1 MTRKPWRAIC
11 ATAAATLLALTA
23 PTSSSA
29 LVVFDPSN
37 YAQNVLTAARTLQQ
51 INHQITMLQNQAQSL
66 INQGKNLTSLNFS
79 ALAQLKA
86 NLARTQ
92 QLIAQAQ
99 GLAFDVATLNQ
110 KFKQLYP
117 NGYAAGTTGA
127 TLAGDAQSRWTASLE
142 ALRTTMQV
150 QAQVSD
156 QITADQGTLSDISG
170 RSASAVG
177 VLQAVQATN
186 ELLALQAKQAMQTQ
200 QLALAQDRA
209 AASEAARGLA
219 ADARAQAVRSQFVG
233 TPSAYTPLAV
243 KAF

>member
-1 MTRKPWRAIC
+1 MSKTPWLA
-11 ATAAATLLALTA
+11 AAAATVLILAAPMQASAQLT
-23 PTSSSA
+23 
-29 LVVFDPSN
+29 VFDPSN
-37 YAQNVLTAARTLQQ
+37 YVQTVLTASRSLQQ
-51 INHQITMLQNQAQSL
+51 ITNQITMLQNQAQML
-66 INQGKNLTSLNFS
+66 LNGAKNLTSLNFS

-92 QLIAQAQ
+92 ALIAQAK
-99 GLAFDVATLNQ
+99 GLAFDIATLDQ

-117 NGYAAGTTGA
+117 TGYAAGTTGA
-127 TLAGDAQSRWTASLE
+127 VLASDAQSRWTASLE

-156 QITADQGTLSDISG
+156 QITADQVTLSDVST

-186 ELLALQAKQAMQTQ
+186 ELLALQAKQAMQGQ

-219 ADARAQAVRSQFVG
+219 ADTRAQAVRAQFVG
-233 TPSAYTPLAV
+233 TPSTYTPLPV

>member
-1 MTRKPWRAIC
+1 MPKKPWLA
-11 ATAAATLLALTA
+11 AAATTVLILAAPMQASAQLT
-23 PTSSSA
+23 
-29 LVVFDPSN
+29 VFDPSN
-37 YAQNVLTAARTLQQ
+37 YVQTVLTASRSLQQ
-51 INHQITMLQNQAQSL
+51 ITNQITMLQNQAQML
-66 INQGKNLTSLNFS
+66 LNGAKNLTSLNFS

-92 QLIAQAQ
+92 ALIAQAK
-99 GLAFDVATLNQ
+99 GLAFDIATLDQ

-117 NGYAAGTTGA
+117 TGYAAGTAGA
-127 TLAGDAQSRWTASLE
+127 VLASDAQSRWTASLE

-156 QITADQGTLSDISG
+156 QITSDQGTLSDVST
-170 RSASAVG
+170 RSASAIG

-186 ELLALQAKQAMQTQ
+186 ELLALQAKQAMQSQ

-219 ADARAQAVRSQFVG
+219 ADARAKAVRSQFVG
-233 TPSAYTPLAV
+233 TPSTYAPLPV

>member
-1 MTRKPWRAIC
+1 MSRKPWLA
-11 ATAAATLLALTA
+11 ATAAALILTA
-23 PTSSSA
+23 PFQASA
-29 LVVFDPSN
+29 FVVFDPSN
-37 YAQNVLTAARTLQQ
+37 YAQNVMTAARSLQQ
-51 INHQITMLQNQAQSL
+51 ITHQITMLQNQAQML
-66 INQGKNLTSLNFS
+66 LNGARNLTSLNFS

-92 QLIAQAQ
+92 ALIVQAQ
-99 GLAFDVATLNQ
+99 GLAFDVATLDQ

-117 NGYAAGTTGA
+117 SGYAAGTTGA
-127 TLAGDAQSRWTASLE
+127 TLAGDAQGRWTASLE

-156 QITADQGTLSDISG
+156 QITADQGTLSDISS

-177 VLQAVQATN
+177 VLQATQATN
-186 ELLALQAKQAMQTQ
+186 ELLALQAKQAMQSQ

-233 TPSAYTPLAV
+233 TPSVYAPLPV

>member
-1 MTRKPWRAIC
+1 MSRKSWLAV
-11 ATAAATLLALTA
+11 TAAALILTA
-23 PTSSSA
+23 PLQASA
-29 LVVFDPSN
+29 FVVFDPSN
-37 YAQNVLTAARTLQQ
+37 YAQNVMTAARSLQQ
-51 INHQITMLQNQAQSL
+51 ITNQITMLQNQAQML
-66 INQGKNLTSLNFS
+66 LNGARNLTSLNFS

-92 QLIAQAQ
+92 SLITQAR
-99 GLAFDVATLNQ
+99 GLAFDVASLDQ

-117 NGYAAGTTGA
+117 SGYAAGTTGA

-156 QITADQGTLSDISG
+156 QITADQGTLSDISS
-170 RSASAVG
+170 RSASAIG

-186 ELLALQAKQAMQTQ
+186 ELLALQAKQAMQGQ

-233 TPSAYTPLAV
+233 TPSAYAPLPV

>member
-1 MTRKPWRAIC
+1 MSRKSWLA
-11 ATAAATLLALTA
+11 ATAAALILTA
-23 PTSSSA
+23 PLQASA

-37 YAQNVLTAARTLQQ
+37 YAQNILTASRSLQQ
-51 INHQITMLQNQAQSL
+51 ITNQITMLQNQAQML
-66 INQGKNLTSLNFS
+66 LNGAKNLTSLNFS

-92 QLIAQAQ
+92 ALIAQAQ
-99 GLAFDVATLNQ
+99 GLAFDVATLDQ

-127 TLAGDAQSRWTASLE
+127 VLAGDAQSRWTASLE

-170 RSASAVG
+170 RSASAIG

-186 ELLALQAKQAMQTQ
+186 ELLALQAKQGMQSQ
-200 QLALAQDRA
+200 QLTLAQDRA
-209 AASEAARGLA
+209 TASEAARGLA

-233 TPSAYTPLAV
+233 TPSTYAPLPV

>member
-1 MTRKPWRAIC
+1 MSKTPWLA
-11 ATAAATLLALTA
+11 AAAATVLILAAPMQASAQLT
-23 PTSSSA
+23 
-29 LVVFDPSN
+29 VFDPSN
-37 YAQNVLTAARTLQQ
+37 YVQTVLTASRSLQQ
-51 INHQITMLQNQAQSL
+51 ITNQITMLQNQAQML
-66 INQGKNLTSLNFS
+66 LNGAKNLTSLNFS

-92 QLIAQAQ
+92 ALIAQAK
-99 GLAFDVATLNQ
+99 GLAFDIATLDQ

-117 NGYAAGTTGA
+117 TGYAAGTTGA
-127 TLAGDAQSRWTASLE
+127 VLASDAQSRWTASLE

-150 QAQVSD
+150 QTQVSD
-156 QITADQGTLSDISG
+156 EITADQVTLSDVST
-170 RSASAVG
+170 RSTSAVG

-186 ELLALQAKQAMQTQ
+186 ELLALQAKQAMQGQ

-219 ADARAQAVRSQFVG
+219 ADTRAQAVRSQFVG
-233 TPSAYTPLAV
+233 TPSTYAPLPV